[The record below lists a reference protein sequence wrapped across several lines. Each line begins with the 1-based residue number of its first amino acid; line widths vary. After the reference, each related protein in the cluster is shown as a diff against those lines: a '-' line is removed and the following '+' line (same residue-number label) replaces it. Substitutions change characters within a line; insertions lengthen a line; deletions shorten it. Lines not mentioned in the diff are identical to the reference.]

1 MRLSDLTAEQGLEAI
16 TNSLEYIGN
25 IADDDDALK
34 LCQELVPREGEKY
47 IKVFARG
54 AKTASRLLKTHKDDV
69 IGILAA
75 FELQSVEEYKKK
87 HKLMDVIKGMVD
99 LVNEPEV
106 RQLFSQCQQAQQ
118 KNPLAMRRRI
128 QRKKRKGILT
138 VCQG

>member
-16 TNSLEYIGN
+16 ANSLEHIGN
-25 IADDDDALK
+25 IADDDDALS

-54 AKTASRLLKTHKDDV
+54 AKTAPKLLKTHKDDV

-99 LVNEPEV
+99 LINEPEV
-106 RQLFSQCQQAQQ
+106 RQLFFSVSTGATEEPSGDAQE
-118 KNPLAMRRRI
+118 NTEEEA
-128 QRKKRKGILT
+128 
-138 VCQG
+138 

>member
-16 TNSLEYIGN
+16 TNSLECIGN

-54 AKTASRLLKTHKDDV
+54 AKTASRLLKTNKDDV

-106 RQLFSQCQQAQQ
+106 RQLFFSVPTGATEESSGDAQE
-118 KNPLAMRRRI
+118 NTEEEA
-128 QRKKRKGILT
+128 
-138 VCQG
+138 

>member
-54 AKTASRLLKTHKDDV
+54 AKTASRLLKT
-69 IGILAA
+69 
-75 FELQSVEEYKKK
+75 
-87 HKLMDVIKGMVD
+87 
-99 LVNEPEV
+99 
-106 RQLFSQCQQAQQ
+106 
-118 KNPLAMRRRI
+118 
-128 QRKKRKGILT
+128 QR
-138 VCQG
+138 

>member
-16 TNSLEYIGN
+16 ANSLEYIGN
-25 IADDDDALK
+25 IVDDDVALE
-34 LCQELVPREGEKY
+34 LCQKLVPQEGEKY

-54 AKTASRLLKTHKDDV
+54 AKTAHKLLKMHKDDV

-87 HKLMDVIKGMVD
+87 HKLMDIIKGVVD

-106 RQLFSQCQQAQQ
+106 RQLFFSAPTSAIEEPSGDAQE
-118 KNPLAMRRRI
+118 NTEEEA
-128 QRKKRKGILT
+128 
-138 VCQG
+138 

>member
-1 MRLSDLTAEQGLEAI
+1 MKLSELTAEQGLEAI
-16 TNSLEYIGN
+16 ANSLEHIGN
-25 IADDDDALK
+25 IADDDDALS

-54 AKTASRLLKTHKDDV
+54 AKTAPKLLKTHKDDV

-99 LVNEPEV
+99 LINEPEV
-106 RQLFSQCQQAQQ
+106 RQLFFSVSTGATEEPSGDAQE
-118 KNPLAMRRRI
+118 NTEEEA
-128 QRKKRKGILT
+128 
-138 VCQG
+138 

>member
-1 MRLSDLTAEQGLEAI
+1 MKLSELTAEQGLEAI
-16 TNSLEYIGN
+16 ANSLEHIGN
-25 IADDDDALK
+25 IADDDDALS

-54 AKTASRLLKTHKDDV
+54 AKTAPKLLKTHKDDV

-99 LVNEPEV
+99 LINESEV
-106 RQLFSQCQQAQQ
+106 RQLFFSVSTGATEEPSGDAQE
-118 KNPLAMRRRI
+118 NTEEEA
-128 QRKKRKGILT
+128 
-138 VCQG
+138 

>member
-1 MRLSDLTAEQGLEAI
+1 MKLSELTAEQGLEAI
-16 TNSLEYIGN
+16 ANSLEHIGN
-25 IADDDDALK
+25 IADDDDALS
-34 LCQELVPREGEKY
+34 LCQKLVPQEGEKY

-54 AKTASRLLKTHKDDV
+54 AKTAPRLLKTHKDDV

-99 LVNEPEV
+99 LINEPEV
-106 RQLFSQCQQAQQ
+106 RQLFSQRQQAQQ

-128 QRKKRKGILT
+128 QRKKRKGILA
-138 VCQG
+138 VRQG

>member
-16 TNSLEYIGN
+16 ANSLEYIGN
-25 IADDDDALK
+25 IVDDDVALE
-34 LCQELVPREGEKY
+34 LCQKLVPQEGEKY

-54 AKTASRLLKTHKDDV
+54 AKTAPKLLKTHKDDV

-87 HKLMDVIKGMVD
+87 HKLMDIIKGVVD

-106 RQLFSQCQQAQQ
+106 HQLFFSASMSATEEPSGDVQENTEEEA
-118 KNPLAMRRRI
+118 
-128 QRKKRKGILT
+128 
-138 VCQG
+138 

>member
-1 MRLSDLTAEQGLEAI
+1 MKLSELTAEQGLEAI
-16 TNSLEYIGN
+16 ANSLEHIGN

-54 AKTASRLLKTHKDDV
+54 AKTAPKLLKTHKDDV

-99 LVNEPEV
+99 LINEPEV
-106 RQLFSQCQQAQQ
+106 RQLFFSAPTSAAEEPSGDAQE
-118 KNPLAMRRRI
+118 NTEEEA
-128 QRKKRKGILT
+128 
-138 VCQG
+138 

>member
-1 MRLSDLTAEQGLEAI
+1 MKLSELTAEQGLEAI
-16 TNSLEYIGN
+16 ANSLEHIGN
-25 IADDDDALK
+25 IADDDDALS
-34 LCQELVPREGEKY
+34 LCQKLVPQEGEKY

-54 AKTASRLLKTHKDDV
+54 AKTAPRLLKTHKDDV

-99 LVNEPEV
+99 LINEPEV
-106 RQLFSQCQQAQQ
+106 RQLFFQRQQAQQ

-128 QRKKRKGILT
+128 QRKKRKGILA
-138 VCQG
+138 VRQG

>member
-1 MRLSDLTAEQGLEAI
+1 MKLSELTAEQGLEAI
-16 TNSLEYIGN
+16 ANSLEYIGN

-34 LCQELVPREGEKY
+34 LCQELVPRESEKY

-54 AKTASRLLKTHKDDV
+54 AKTAPKLLKTHKDDV

-75 FELQSVEEYKKK
+75 FELQTVEEYKKK

-106 RQLFSQCQQAQQ
+106 RQLFFSAPTGETGEHSGDVQENTEEKA
-118 KNPLAMRRRI
+118 
-128 QRKKRKGILT
+128 
-138 VCQG
+138 

>member
-1 MRLSDLTAEQGLEAI
+1 MKLSELTAEQGLEAI
-16 TNSLEYIGN
+16 ANSLEHIGN
-25 IADDDDALK
+25 IADDDDALS

-54 AKTASRLLKTHKDDV
+54 AKTAPKLLKTHKDDV

-99 LVNEPEV
+99 LINESEV
-106 RQLFSQCQQAQQ
+106 RQLFFSASTGATEEPSGDAQENTEE
-118 KNPLAMRRRI
+118 KA
-128 QRKKRKGILT
+128 
-138 VCQG
+138 

>member
-1 MRLSDLTAEQGLEAI
+1 MKLSELTAEQGLEAI
-16 TNSLEYIGN
+16 ANSLEHIGN
-25 IADDDDALK
+25 IADDDDALS
-34 LCQELVPREGEKY
+34 LCQKLVPQEGEKY

-54 AKTASRLLKTHKDDV
+54 AKTAPRLLKTHKDDV

-106 RQLFSQCQQAQQ
+106 RQLFFSAPTGETGEHSGDVQENTEEKA
-118 KNPLAMRRRI
+118 
-128 QRKKRKGILT
+128 
-138 VCQG
+138 

>member
-1 MRLSDLTAEQGLEAI
+1 MRLSELTAEQGLEAI
-16 TNSLEYIGN
+16 ANSLEHIGN
-25 IADDDDALK
+25 IADDDDALS
-34 LCQELVPREGEKY
+34 LCQKLVPQEGEKY

-54 AKTASRLLKTHKDDV
+54 AKTAPRLLKTHKDDV

-99 LVNEPEV
+99 LINEPEV
-106 RQLFSQCQQAQQ
+106 RQLFSQRQQAQQ

-128 QRKKRKGILT
+128 QRKKRKGILA
-138 VCQG
+138 VRQG

>member
-16 TNSLEYIGN
+16 ANSLECIGN

-54 AKTASRLLKTHKDDV
+54 CFGAPRLLKTHKDDV

-75 FELQSVEEYKKK
+75 FELQTVEEYKKK

-106 RQLFSQCQQAQQ
+106 RQLFFSAPTGETGEHSGDAQE
-118 KNPLAMRRRI
+118 NTEEEA
-128 QRKKRKGILT
+128 
-138 VCQG
+138 

>member
-1 MRLSDLTAEQGLEAI
+1 MKLSELTAEQGLEAI
-16 TNSLEYIGN
+16 ANSLEHIGN

-54 AKTASRLLKTHKDDV
+54 AKTAPRLLKTHKDDV

-75 FELQSVEEYKKK
+75 FELQTVEEYKKNAQ
-87 HKLMDVIKGMVD
+87 INGCYQGYVD

-106 RQLFSQCQQAQQ
+106 RQLFFSAPTGETGEHSGDVQENTEAT
-118 KNPLAMRRRI
+118 A
-128 QRKKRKGILT
+128 
-138 VCQG
+138 